1 MSVFQNL
8 NDMQQLAVKTTE
20 GPVLI
25 LAGAGSGKTTVLV
38 NRLSY
43 ILSESKVSPYRIL
56 AITFTN
62 KAANEMKS
70 RIISQI
76 GDVGNQMWIG
86 TFHSM
91 CVRLLRGNIEKLG
104 YKNDFLIYDS
114 SDSKSLIKECMEEL
128 NINEKNFSARTL
140 MTEISRAKD
149 DVITPE
155 IFEKLYS
162 NDFRLNIVSGVYK
175 LYQQKLKKNNA
186 LDFDDLILKTIQLLS
201 ENKEIREKYQEKFQ
215 YIMVDEYQDTNNAQ
229 YMLISLLAGKHRN
242 LCVVGDDDQS
252 IYKFRGANIR
262 NILDFEVEFPEV
274 TVIKLEQ
281 NYRSTSNILSAANA
295 VIANNSERKGKNL
308 WTDRGEGDKITWYT
322 AANEHDEGDYIGKAI
337 EKLFESGIPY
347 SECAVLYR
355 INAQSR
361 VIEEMLMRRGIPYHI
376 HGGHRFYDHKEIK
389 DIIAY
394 LRIIYNSS
402 DDVSLRRIINEPKR
416 GIGKTTVDKAQKIAD
431 EKNISL
437 FSVLCDVDKYSEL
450 KRASANVKSFTE
462 IISELTRLKG
472 KLSLFDLTSRV
483 MSDTGYSMMIKASD
497 EKESKTRGENLDEL
511 LSVVKEFE
519 MSEEEDHS
527 LGAFLEK
534 ISLVSDID
542 SADENADSVALMTIH
557 SAKGLEFPVVFIAGM
572 ENGLFPGTSSIGNK
586 EELEEERRLC
596 YVAIT
601 RAKNKLHLITADQ
614 RMIFGKTVRQEPS
627 MFINEIPTEYYE
639 KKVGIAAHMNGVFRT
654 IGFEKE
660 IISERDWRKTNIKCE
675 GLKFNP
681 GDIVSHPKF
690 GQGVVKSSEAF
701 GDDYKVEVIFDDFG
715 RKILM
720 SNFARLEKVN

>member
-70 RIISQI
+70 RVISQI

-229 YMLISLLAGKHRN
+229 YMLISLLAGKYRN
-242 LCVVGDDDQS
+242 LCVVGDEDQS
-252 IYKFRGANIR
+252 IY
-262 NILDFEVEFPEV
+262 
-274 TVIKLEQ
+274 
-281 NYRSTSNILSAANA
+281 
-295 VIANNSERKGKNL
+295 
-308 WTDRGEGDKITWYT
+308 
-322 AANEHDEGDYIGKAI
+322 
-337 EKLFESGIPY
+337 
-347 SECAVLYR
+347 
-355 INAQSR
+355 
-361 VIEEMLMRRGIPYHI
+361 
-376 HGGHRFYDHKEIK
+376 
-389 DIIAY
+389 
-394 LRIIYNSS
+394 
-402 DDVSLRRIINEPKR
+402 
-416 GIGKTTVDKAQKIAD
+416 
-431 EKNISL
+431 
-437 FSVLCDVDKYSEL
+437 
-450 KRASANVKSFTE
+450 
-462 IISELTRLKG
+462 
-472 KLSLFDLTSRV
+472 
-483 MSDTGYSMMIKASD
+483 
-497 EKESKTRGENLDEL
+497 
-511 LSVVKEFE
+511 
-519 MSEEEDHS
+519 
-527 LGAFLEK
+527 
-534 ISLVSDID
+534 
-542 SADENADSVALMTIH
+542 
-557 SAKGLEFPVVFIAGM
+557 
-572 ENGLFPGTSSIGNK
+572 
-586 EELEEERRLC
+586 
-596 YVAIT
+596 
-601 RAKNKLHLITADQ
+601 
-614 RMIFGKTVRQEPS
+614 
-627 MFINEIPTEYYE
+627 
-639 KKVGIAAHMNGVFRT
+639 
-654 IGFEKE
+654 
-660 IISERDWRKTNIKCE
+660 
-675 GLKFNP
+675 
-681 GDIVSHPKF
+681 
-690 GQGVVKSSEAF
+690 
-701 GDDYKVEVIFDDFG
+701 
-715 RKILM
+715 
-720 SNFARLEKVN
+720 

>member
-1 MSVFQNL
+1 MSTFQNL
-8 NDMQQLAVKTTE
+8 NEMQQLAVKTTE

-43 ILSESKVSPYRIL
+43 IMGEMKISPYRIL

-70 RIISQI
+70 RIVAQI

-91 CVRLLRGNIEKLG
+91 CVRLLRSNIELLG
-104 YKNDFLIYDS
+104 YKSDFIIYDS
-114 SDSKSLIKECMEEL
+114 ADSKSVIKECMEEL
-128 NINEKNFSARTL
+128 QINEKSFSARSL
-140 MTEISRAKD
+140 MNEISRAKD

-155 IFEKLYS
+155 IFEKLYK
-162 NDFRLNIVSGVYK
+162 NDFRMNIIASVYR

-186 LDFDDLILKTIQLLS
+186 LDFDDLIVKTIQLLS
-201 ENKEIREKYQEKFQ
+201 ENKDIREKYQEKFQ

-229 YMLISLLAGKHRN
+229 YMLISLLAGKYRN

-274 TVIKLEQ
+274 KTIKLEQ
-281 NYRSTSNILSAANA
+281 NYRSTSNILNAANA
-295 VIANNSERKGKNL
+295 VIANNNERKGKNL
-308 WTDRGEGDKITWYT
+308 WTDRGDGDKITLYT
-322 AANEHDEGDYIGKAI
+322 AANEHEEGEYIAKNI
-337 EKLFESGIPY
+337 ERMANSDVPY
-347 SECAVLYR
+347 SDFAVLYR

-394 LRIIYNSS
+394 LRLIYNPA

-431 EKNISL
+431 TNNIPL
-437 FSVLCDVDKYSEL
+437 FRVFCDIEKYSEL
-450 KRASANVKSFTE
+450 KRASSNVKVFTD
-462 IISELTRLKG
+462 IIK
-472 KLSLFDLTSRV
+472 KLINDKDSISLFDLTNRV
-483 MSDTGYSMMIKASD
+483 MSDTGYSVMIKSSNEHEA
-497 EKESKTRGENLDEL
+497 KTRGENLDEL

-519 MSEEEDHS
+519 MSEDEDHS
-527 LGAFLEK
+527 LGSFLEK
-534 ISLVSDID
+534 IALVSETD
-542 SADENADSVALMTIH
+542 SSAENTDTVALMTIH
-557 SAKGLEFPVVFIAGM
+557 SAKGLEFPVVFLAGM

-586 EELEEERRLC
+586 EEIEEERRLC

-614 RMIFGKTVRQEPS
+614 RMIFGKTVHQERS
-627 MFINEIPTEYYE
+627 MFIDEIPSEFYE
-639 KKVGIAAHMNGVFRT
+639 EKTGISTHLNKLFRST
-654 IGFEKE
+654 GFEKN
-660 IISERDWRKTNIKCE
+660 ITLERDWRKTEYKRGE
-675 GLKFNP
+675 QKFNV
-681 GDIVSHPKF
+681 GDRVSHPKF
-690 GQGVVKSSEAF
+690 GLGVVKSSEAF
-701 GDDYKVEVIFDDFG
+701 GDDYKVEVLFDDFG
-715 RKILM
+715 KKILM
-720 SNFARLEKVN
+720 SNFAKLEKA